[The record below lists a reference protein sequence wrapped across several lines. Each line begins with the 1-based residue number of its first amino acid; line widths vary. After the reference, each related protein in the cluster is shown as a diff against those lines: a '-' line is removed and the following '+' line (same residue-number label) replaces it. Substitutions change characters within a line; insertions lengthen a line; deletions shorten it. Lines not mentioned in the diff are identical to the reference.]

1 MISRVLKNLFV
12 IEREYNFFINKR
24 LKKFGIK
31 KTEIKVIK
39 NLTPHEGITSNQICS
54 QMLEDKVT
62 IAKSVKK
69 LESLGYLKK
78 EADSS
83 DKRSINLRLT
93 PSGEILKKEV
103 FKILDD
109 LEGILLEN
117 FSKDDIE
124 KNLEYLE
131 RLEGNI
137 VSKSKRLD

>member
-24 LKKFGIK
+24 LKRFGIK

-39 NLTPHEGITSNQICS
+39 SLTRHKGVTSNLICS
-54 QMLEDKVT
+54 QMMENKVT

-83 DKRSINLRLT
+83 DKRSINLFLT

-109 LEGILLEN
+109 LEEILLDD
-117 FSKDDIE
+117 FSNEDIK
-124 KNLEYLE
+124 KNLEYLG
-131 RLEGNI
+131 RLEENI
-137 VSKSKRLD
+137 VSNSKRLD